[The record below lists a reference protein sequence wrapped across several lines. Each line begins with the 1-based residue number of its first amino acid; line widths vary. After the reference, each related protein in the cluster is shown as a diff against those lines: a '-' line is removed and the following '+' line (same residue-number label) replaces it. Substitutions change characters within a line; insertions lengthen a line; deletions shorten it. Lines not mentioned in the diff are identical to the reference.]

1 MSYVPAVAGGP
12 AGGAA
17 GVGAGGGGG
26 QHHLPGRGQDPQ
38 VRLVRC
44 IDN

>member
-1 MSYVPAVAGGP
+1 MAGGP

-38 VRLVRC
+38 VRGGAWQGVE
-44 IDN
+44 